1 MSLLND
7 TDISELRTAW
17 ESALMD
23 TCVLQTRAEGSTG
36 YGYGQPSYTD
46 GSITIPC
53 WFEPLVADEDA
64 PQVQNIDGH
73 VIFKRTATI
82 NNLMRIKLTKLHGDA
97 VGQVYEIIGGPIQHH
112 MGQKVRVKLVTD
124 GSQS

>member
-23 TCVLQTRAEGSTG
+23 TCILQTRAEGNTG
-36 YGYGQPSYTD
+36 YGYGQPTYTD
-46 GSITIPC
+46 SLTTIPC
-53 WFEPLVADEDA
+53 WFEPLVKDEA
-64 PQVQNIDGH
+64 SNQVQNIDGH
-73 VIFKRTATI
+73 VIFKRTVTI

-97 VGQVYEIIGGPIQHH
+97 VSQVYEIIGGPIQHH
-112 MGQKVRVKLVTD
+112 MGRRC
-124 GSQS
+124 GSNW